1 MRRTWEGVVKKQ
13 VRSSTLNA
21 TLPMFF

>member
-1 MRRTWEGVVKKQ
+1 MGGVVKKQ